1 LSEGGSRVRA
11 VSLALAARPLF
22 WAADHL
28 SAARASGAHGVEV
41 WRAWR
46 MLRRRAASLRWN
58 DYDSVHAARAA
69 GLDPSAVTWGET
81 PLVVARHLLKGAG
94 VDASSRVLDLGAG
107 IGTFL
112 LAARALGAQ
121 ARGVEL
127 VRVRALCGAPACVIA
142 GASLEEG
149 DARHAPLD
157 VPWTPTHVVL
167 SWTCWPQGLREG
179 VAARLRALAP
189 GTRVL
194 AFTHAVGAGFG
205 DEGRVRA
212 WTASGPLDALAATRS

>member
-1 LSEGGSRVRA
+1 MRA

-28 SAARASGAHGVEV
+28 AVARASGAEGVALQ
-41 WRAWR
+41 RAWR
-46 MLRRRAASLRWN
+46 MLRQRAAGLRWN
-58 DYDSVHAARAA
+58 DYESVHAARGA

-81 PLVVARHLLKGAG
+81 PLVVARRLLGAAG

-112 LAARALGAQ
+112 VAARLLGAQ
-121 ARGVEL
+121 ARGLEL
-127 VRVRALCGAPACVIA
+127 VRSRAVCGAEACAVA
-142 GASLEEG
+142 GASLEAG

-157 VPWTPTHVVL
+157 APWAPTHVVL
-167 SWTCWPQGLREG
+167 TWTCWPAGLRDD
-179 VAARLRALAP
+179 VATRLRGLAA

-194 AFTHAVGAGFG
+194 AFTHGIGDGFQPLST
-205 DEGRVRA
+205 VRA
-212 WTASGPLDALAATRS
+212 WTLSGALDATIAART